1 MQVGLCPPK
10 ANLSNQPFHIDPDI
24 SKASTPPSW
33 VYTDVAFY
41 ERVRQTVFARSWQL
55 IGDANAAKVPGQVH
69 PFTMLEGCLDEPLL
83 LVRDRNDRLQCMSNV
98 CTHRGMLVCEEGGVE
113 NHLRCRYHGRR
124 FGLDGKFVSM
134 PEFERTANFPSKK
147 DDLAHVPLAQWGPF
161 LFAALDPAY
170 SFDDWIGPM
179 RERIGWLPVNECKFD
194 ASRSRDYLV
203 ACNWALY
210 CENYLEGFHI
220 PYVHA
225 GLTEALDYDAYR
237 TELHRMSN
245 LQIGVG
251 RGGDSVLTP
260 PSGSPDHGKPIAG
273 YYFWLF
279 PNLMFNV
286 YPWGISINVV
296 RPLGVERTR
305 VSFQAYVWDTSKLE
319 AGAGAS
325 LDRVEREDEA
335 IVEAVQ
341 KGLHSR
347 LYAQGRYSPTREQ
360 GTHHFHRLL
369 AEATNSKC

>member
-1 MQVGLCPPK
+1 MNAERKLPSRSFP
-10 ANLSNQPFHIDPDI
+10 IDPDI
-24 SKASTPPSW
+24 TKAATPPSW
-33 VYTDVAFY
+33 AYRDAEFY
-41 ERVRQTVFARSWQL
+41 ILAREKIFARSWQF
-55 IGDANAAKVPGQVH
+55 IGDVNLAKVPGQVS
-69 PFTMLEGCLDEPLL
+69 PFTLLEGCLDEPLL
-83 LVRDRNDRLQCMSNV
+83 LVRDRDDRLHCISNV

-134 PEFERTANFPSKK
+134 PEFEATANFPSKT
-147 DDLAHVPLAQWGPF
+147 DDLAHVQLAQWGPF
-161 LFAALDPAY
+161 LFAALDPMC
-170 SFDDWIGPM
+170 SFDEWIGPM
-179 RERIGWLPVNECKFD
+179 RERIGWLTINECKLD

-225 GLTEALDYDAYR
+225 GLTGALDYDAYR
-237 TELHRMSN
+237 TELHRYSN
-245 LQIGVG
+245 VQIGVG
-251 RGGDSVLTP
+251 RGGDAVLTP
-260 PSGSPDHGKPIAG
+260 PNDSPDAGKSIAG

-286 YPWGISINVV
+286 YPWGISVNVV

-305 VSFQAYVWDTSKLE
+305 VSFLAYVWDPSKLE

-341 KGLHSR
+341 KGLHSQ
-347 LYAQGRYSPTREQ
+347 LYTRGRYSPTREQ

-369 AEATNSKC
+369 TEFAS

>member
-1 MQVGLCPPK
+1 MG
-10 ANLSNQPFHIDPDI
+10 
-24 SKASTPPSW
+24 
-33 VYTDVAFY
+33 DVSL
-41 ERVRQTVFARSWQL
+41 AR
-55 IGDANAAKVPGQVH
+55 VPGQVH
-69 PFTMLEGCLDEPLL
+69 PFVLLEGCLDEPLL
-83 LVRDRNDRLQCMSNV
+83 LVRDRDDALHCMSNV
-98 CTHRGMLVCEEGGVE
+98 CTHRAMLVCEQGGVE

-124 FGLDGKFVSM
+124 FALDGKFVSM
-134 PEFERTANFPSKK
+134 PEFEGVADFPTKS
-147 DDLAHVPLAQWGPF
+147 DDLARLPVKSWGPF
-161 LFAALDPAY
+161 VFTSLDPAV
-170 SFDDWIGPM
+170 SFDEWIGPM
-179 RERIGWLPVNECKFD
+179 RERIGWLPVADCKLD
-194 ASRSRDYLV
+194 PSRSRDYLV

-225 GLTEALDYDAYR
+225 GLAGALDYDAYQ
-237 TELHRMSN
+237 TQLHRYSN
-245 LQIGVG
+245 VQIGVG
-251 RGGDSVLTP
+251 RGGDAVLSSPPGSV
-260 PSGSPDHGKPIAG
+260 DHGQSIAG

-305 VSFQAYVWDTSKLE
+305 VSFLAYVWDATKLE

-347 LYAQGRYSPTREQ
+347 LYSRGRYSPAREQ

-369 AEATNSKC
+369 AEFCG